1 MCEQYN
7 FLSRNLLQKVA
18 STGATVDLKWYIG
31 KIPWGGGTIPWGET
45 DEVTLFQVQV
55 DRAFV

>member
-1 MCEQYN
+1 M
-7 FLSRNLLQKVA
+7 QKVA
-18 STGATVDLKWYIG
+18 STGATEDLKWYIG
-31 KIPWGGGTIPWGET
+31 KIPWDGGTIPWGET